1 MAIPM
6 SIERNIALPGVEQA
20 NFVKYLTDANL
31 PINNSKTIAY
41 RSLYHILKSEDAA
54 AGTSVSSLTFFQ
66 GNYVAD
72 NTNFPGNSFILPQS
86 EHFLVTSIQSGRV
99 GNQESTGLG
108 TAYSNW
114 RKGWSAVDSRGVNS
128 VDQQGVNTA
137 QYTFT
142 VNGIVVQKDMPMS
155 VFDNVLLTKER
166 GRFELSQPILIP
178 AQSDLSIRL
187 STTSP
192 SGLRVFNDDQ
202 NDGYI
207 WFELQGLALI

>member
-6 SIERNIALPGVEQA
+6 SIERNIAMPGVEQA

-41 RSLYHILKSEDAA
+41 RSLYHILKAEDG
-54 AGTSVSSLTFFQ
+54 AGGTAESSLTFFQ
-66 GNYVAD
+66 GNYVARE
-72 NTNFPGNSFILPQS
+72 TNFPGNSFILPQS
-86 EHFLVTSIQSGRV
+86 EHFLVTSIQSGRGAV
-99 GNQESTGLG
+99 DTSAG
-108 TAYSNW
+108 TTFSQNF
-114 RKGWSAVDSRGVNS
+114 RKGWSADDSQNVNTS
-128 VDQQGVNTA
+128 TMQGVNTA

-142 VNGIVVQKDMPMS
+142 VNGIVMQKDIPMS
-155 VFDNVLLTKER
+155 VFDNVLVTQQR

-192 SGLRVFNDDQ
+192 QGLQVFGDDKT
-202 NDGYI
+202 DGYI
-207 WFELQGLALI
+207 WFELQGSALI

>member
-41 RSLYHILKSEDAA
+41 RSLYHILRSEDSA

-66 GNYVAD
+66 GNYVASQ
-72 NTNFPGNSFILPQS
+72 TNFPGNSFILPQS
-86 EHFLVTSIQSGRV
+86 EHFLVTSIQSGRAGIDV
-99 GNQESTGLG
+99 GAGAT
-108 TAYSNW
+108 TFSNW
-114 RKGWSAVDSRGVNS
+114 RKGWSASNSQGVNQ

-137 QYTFT
+137 QFTFT
-142 VNGIVVQKDMPMS
+142 VNGIVVQKDIPMS
-155 VFDNVLLTKER
+155 VFDNVLVTKER

-187 STTSP
+187 ITRSP
-192 SGLRVFNDDQ
+192 SGLRIFNDDA

>member
-66 GNYVAD
+66 GNYVSRE
-72 NTNFPGNSFILPQS
+72 TNFPGNSFILPQS
-86 EHFLVTSIQSGRV
+86 EHFLVTSIQSGSGAV
-99 GNQESTGLG
+99 DTGTG
-108 TAYSNW
+108 TVFTQNFK
-114 RKGWSAVDSRGVNS
+114 KGWSAVDSQNVNNIN
-128 VDQQGVNTA
+128 QQGVNTA

-142 VNGIVVQKDMPMS
+142 VNGIVVQKDIPMS
-155 VFDNVLLTKER
+155 VFDNVLVTKER
-166 GRFELSQPILIP
+166 GRFELSQPVLIP

-187 STTSP
+187 TTTSP
-192 SGLRVFNDDQ
+192 NGLRVFNDDR

>member
-41 RSLYHILKSEDAA
+41 RSLYHILKSEDSAG
-54 AGTSVSSLTFFQ
+54 GTSVSSLTFFQ

-99 GNQESTGLG
+99 GIDVSAGETTFN
-108 TAYSNW
+108 NW
-114 RKGWSAVDSRGVNS
+114 TKGWSAVTSQGVNAI
-128 VDQQGVNTA
+128 DQAGVNTA

-142 VNGIVVQKDMPMS
+142 VNGIVVQKDIPMS
-155 VFDNVLLTKER
+155 VFDNVLVTKER
-166 GRFELSQPILIP
+166 GRFELSQPVLIP

-187 STTSP
+187 TTNAP
-192 SGLRVFNDDQ
+192 DGLRVFNDDA
-202 NDGYI
+202 NDGFI